1 MAAAASSGLA
11 EVLQLVGPR
20 GVGGAVATGAMLAA
34 GHNRGSQQQPVFAV
48 AWCESGGLLPGI
60 LQPLARDLQATRYY
74 KHHAIRPPGV
84 ASVFAPRNLA
94 ICALKGGIL
103 SLQPVMDPWF
113 REVVERERAAEE
125 RGDPPPDL
133 PPLPDLGTALAS
145 FQTTVLRDLSIQV
158 VRRTYELLAAAHA
171 SRRFAWK
178 LLKDVRASAGRK
190 AGRGWGVWRM
200 SAATAATAM
209 RSTCLNYVAEL
220 TVTQALDCYAFC
232 AARALLPGHK
242 PPAAGAEKAAPRWLA
257 RKTAFNVLY
266 VTVRCAG
273 AGATAG
279 LLANVSPGKGAFIG
293 LAVGDLVA
301 GTAVVCVFG
310 HLTQS

>member
-113 REVVERERAAEE
+113 REV
-125 RGDPPPDL
+125 PPRPGPHAGTGRQATAQHHRDKRL
-133 PPLPDLGTALAS
+133 PPLLPVTPWRSSSLFSTH
-145 FQTTVLRDLSIQV
+145 
-158 VRRTYELLAAAHA
+158 TYI
-171 SRRFAWK
+171 S
-178 LLKDVRASAGRK
+178 
-190 AGRGWGVWRM
+190 GV
-200 SAATAATAM
+200 
-209 RSTCLNYVAEL
+209 
-220 TVTQALDCYAFC
+220 
-232 AARALLPGHK
+232 
-242 PPAAGAEKAAPRWLA
+242 
-257 RKTAFNVLY
+257 
-266 VTVRCAG
+266 
-273 AGATAG
+273 
-279 LLANVSPGKGAFIG
+279 
-293 LAVGDLVA
+293 
-301 GTAVVCVFG
+301 
-310 HLTQS
+310 